1 MKLAVIGCGR
11 WGINHVRTAYRLFAE
26 KLVLVSDIDPSAS
39 ERIRKISDSIR
50 FTTELDEIVNNRGI
64 NAVIVAT
71 PATTHYSI
79 TRTLL
84 LSGKNVLVEKP
95 ITLELSEARELIAI
109 AEEKKLKLMVG
120 HVLLYHPAVR
130 KLKELVDAGKI
141 GKLQYVYSNRLNF
154 GTVRTEEN
162 ILWSF
167 APHDISIIQFLVGS
181 SPDSVE
187 ARGASFLQ
195 KDIEDSTITY
205 LSYPG
210 NIHAHI
216 FVSWLHPFKEQRLVV
231 IGDRGMMVF
240 EDSAP
245 KDKLK
250 FYPKGFNK
258 GIGDSLSDKKPLEK
272 FDGDFE
278 VIPHDD
284 KQPLAEEHRHFIKSI
299 EEDLVPLTDGHH
311 ALKVLEI
318 LKRAEESM
326 KRGNSETDI
335 NRVGTGTDR

>member
-1 MKLAVIGCGR
+1 MKLAVLGCGR
-11 WGINHVRTAYRLFAE
+11 WGINHVKTAHRLFGE

-39 ERIRKISDSIR
+39 ERIQKISDSIR
-50 FTTELDEIVNNRGI
+50 FTTDLDEIINNRGI

-79 TRTLL
+79 TRNLL

-130 KLKELVDAGKI
+130 KLKELIDAGKI
-141 GKLQYVYSNRLNF
+141 GKMQYIYSNRLNF

-181 SPDSVE
+181 SPDFVE
-187 ARGASFLQ
+187 ARGAVFLQ

-231 IGDRGMMVF
+231 IGDKGMMVF

-258 GIGDSLSDKKPLEK
+258 GIGDSQSDKKLLEK

-278 VIPHDD
+278 VIAHDD
-284 KQPLAEEHRHFIKSI
+284 KQPLAEEQCHFIKCV
-299 EEDLVPLTDGHH
+299 EEDLVPLTDGRH
-311 ALKVLEI
+311 ALEVLEI
-318 LKRAEESM
+318 LKRAERSL

-335 NRVGTGTDR
+335 NKMSARTDR

>member
-1 MKLAVIGCGR
+1 LKLAIIGCGR
-11 WGINHVRTAYRLFAE
+11 WGINHVRTAYGLFGEELAM
-26 KLVLVSDIDPSAS
+26 VSDIDPAAS
-39 ERIRKISDSIR
+39 EKVKKISGSIH
-50 FTTELDEIVNNRGI
+50 FTTNPDEIISDHGI

-71 PATTHYSI
+71 PASTHHSI
-79 TRTLL
+79 AMRLL
-84 LSGKNVLVEKP
+84 VRGKNVLVEKP
-95 ITLELSEARELIAI
+95 ITLELPQARELIEI
-109 AEEKKLKLMVG
+109 ADEKNLKLMVG
-120 HVLLYHPAVR
+120 HVLLYHPAVL
-130 KLKELVDAGKI
+130 KLKELVGAGKI

-181 SPDSVE
+181 NPEYVE

-195 KDIEDSTITY
+195 SNIEDSTITY

-231 IGDRGMMVF
+231 IGDKGMMVF

-250 FYPKGFNK
+250 FYPKSFNK
-258 GIGDSLSDKKPLEK
+258 TAQGTFEK
-272 FDGDFE
+272 SKISGLGFDGEFE
-278 VIPHDD
+278 VIGHDD
-284 KQPLAEEHRHFIKSI
+284 KQPLVEEQCHFVKCVM
-299 EEDLVPLTDGHH
+299 EGRTPLTDGKH
-311 ALKVLEI
+311 ALEVLKI
-318 LKRAEESM
+318 LKRAERSLKKAKGGE
-326 KRGNSETDI
+326 
-335 NRVGTGTDR
+335 